1 MHRRGH
7 LAICSHGGPNAVDRI
22 SMSKRSPFWQSFSTQ
37 TPLGYSVAGHFNTE
51 PGPNYGSIRFTHVDR
66 PLARPYLSPGM
77 PVFPQ
82 PANPAAVIRSAAGDA
97 TVDLRAVERLDG
109 TAIAFYPLFDGDGAL
124 VEVVPRTRD
133 TVVVADTAWRPLA
146 TLVGQARHAGIEEA
160 VRRQRGVFIFQL
172 VGSANPRLISYPFRL
187 RLVLHCVLRGTGRI
201 FATHAQMRSWANQYG
216 LDLPA
221 TYAEFDPRLEPETL
235 AAQIGALLKGIEAEA
250 RDLPPGR
257 LISTGAMLWASERGS
272 ATMLDLPAHLQGET
286 GGLDPLV
293 IWDAMARLADH
304 GIVPTHERVAAT
316 LSANH
321 PQPET
326 TTPIHSLD
334 PAWER
339 WSRVY
344 PQAFAAAGH
353 ARIAV

>member
-1 MHRRGH
+1 
-7 LAICSHGGPNAVDRI
+7 
-22 SMSKRSPFWQSFSTQ
+22 MSKRSPFWQSFSTQ

-77 PVFPQ
+77 PTFPQ
-82 PANPAAVIRSAAGDA
+82 PANLTASIQSAASDD

-146 TLVGQARHAGIEEA
+146 MLVGQARHAGIEEA
-160 VRRQRGVFIFQL
+160 VRRQRGVFVFQL
-172 VGSANPRLISYPFRL
+172 VGSANPRLVNYPFRL

-201 FATHAQMRSWANQYG
+201 LATHGQMRSWANQYG

-221 TYAEFDPRLEPETL
+221 TYAEFDTQIEPGAL
-235 AAQIGALLKGIEAEA
+235 AAQLATMLQGVEAEA
-250 RDLPPGR
+250 RDQLPGR
-257 LISTGAMLWASERGS
+257 LISSGAVLWASERGS
-272 ATMLDLPAHLQGET
+272 ATMLDLPAQLQGET
-286 GGLDPLV
+286 GSLNPIV

-304 GIVPTHERVAAT
+304 GIVPTRERVAAA
-316 LSANH
+316 LAANA
-321 PQPET
+321 PEPEIPT
-326 TTPIHSLD
+326 WIHRLE

-344 PQAFAAAGH
+344 PQAFAAAEN